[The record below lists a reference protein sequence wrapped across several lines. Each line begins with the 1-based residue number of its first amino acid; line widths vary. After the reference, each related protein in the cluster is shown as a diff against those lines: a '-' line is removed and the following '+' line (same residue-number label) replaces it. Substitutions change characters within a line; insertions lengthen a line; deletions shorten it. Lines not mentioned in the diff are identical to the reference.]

1 MTALMQVTAEIPPDA
16 TGGIPVKNFWHM
28 LLYAWDR
35 AVFLNRW
42 NVEVDA
48 SPSLDAL
55 LASVLSK
62 LVEQRLRIGLGR
74 GYTNDART
82 LRTIR
87 GRVDFAESLK
97 RLAFENGQAH
107 CRFQTYSHNVPKN
120 QIMRTMM
127 SRLVQTGRFGQNR
140 NNAENLRGKLRQ
152 LVRALDGIDFCVPT
166 LDLIR
171 RQSLGRNDA
180 DYRLMLNICELLLRQ
195 QMPTEKEGRHSLPG
209 LDREQIIAY
218 KVFERFV
225 ANFYKLH
232 LPGWKVKVQTQLDW
246 HADTTSSYMPVMSAD
261 VVLHEIATGRRVVLD
276 TKYTPRSLVT
286 NRWGASV
293 FDSSHVYQIYAYLRS
308 QEHVSE
314 SDRHACGVLLYPTVG
329 EELNEIVVV
338 QGHTIYFRTVD
349 LSLSWQ
355 EIEARLLS
363 VVASSAIDPI
373 SHAGH
378 THAQFA

>member
-1 MTALMQVTAEIPPDA
+1 MQQAASLLKIS
-16 TGGIPVKNFWHM
+16 GHM

-82 LRTIR
+82 VRTIR

-120 QIMRTMM
+120 QIVRTMM

-152 LVRALDGIDFCVPT
+152 LVRALDGIDFAC
-166 LDLIR
+166 
-171 RQSLGRNDA
+171 Q
-180 DYRLMLNICELLLRQ
+180 
-195 QMPTEKEGRHSLPG
+195 
-209 LDREQIIAY
+209 
-218 KVFERFV
+218 
-225 ANFYKLH
+225 
-232 LPGWKVKVQTQLDW
+232 
-246 HADTTSSYMPVMSAD
+246 
-261 VVLHEIATGRRVVLD
+261 
-276 TKYTPRSLVT
+276 
-286 NRWGASV
+286 RW
-293 FDSSHVYQIYAYLRS
+293 I
-308 QEHVSE
+308 
-314 SDRHACGVLLYPTVG
+314 
-329 EELNEIVVV
+329 
-338 QGHTIYFRTVD
+338 
-349 LSLSWQ
+349 
-355 EIEARLLS
+355 
-363 VVASSAIDPI
+363 
-373 SHAGH
+373 
-378 THAQFA
+378 